1 MDDGVDDIHASH
13 VSCVAASGVYV
24 NCDLLYSLSV
34 MTDGLSTFVSGG
46 GTGKRCGVAVFYCI
60 LYFGV
65 CTAPPFNGST
75 LYIRQPNCN
84 VVRYCRG
91 RRDEAVSCQRWWQ
104 FLFLLHPPAQRS
116 RRPVPTGELPHS
128 RLDPRFGRQRLS
140 CMDAA
145 VLNNGTLQYRVRSLI
160 FKAVHD
166 SSITMKDELA
176 ITCTQCAAMHY
187 LEASSFRTLSYSLH
201 MHRYILI
208 HVQLTAEV
216 HIHIANPHA
225 DTKRIHVCM
234 YDRKGLFKDQPLPTH
249 ATSDRRLIQERAS
262 TAVAAS

>member
-104 FLFLLHPPAQRS
+104 FLSSSTHPLSAVASSSHWRVAPFTPGSQIR
-116 RRPVPTGELPHS
+116 
-128 RLDPRFGRQRLS
+128 RQRLS

-145 VLNNGTLQYRVRSLI
+145 V
-160 FKAVHD
+160 
-166 SSITMKDELA
+166 
-176 ITCTQCAAMHY
+176 
-187 LEASSFRTLSYSLH
+187 
-201 MHRYILI
+201 
-208 HVQLTAEV
+208 
-216 HIHIANPHA
+216 
-225 DTKRIHVCM
+225 
-234 YDRKGLFKDQPLPTH
+234 
-249 ATSDRRLIQERAS
+249 
-262 TAVAAS
+262 